1 MRANSSLM
9 IQKLSPLLTS
19 VEIFNFMRYVIVGVH
34 VNVMADKIDKLC
46 YMLPDEEQKYVLFG

>member
-19 VEIFNFMRYVIVGVH
+19 VEIFNFMRYVIVGVQ
-34 VNVMADKIDKLC
+34 VNVMADKID
-46 YMLPDEEQKYVLFG
+46 